1 MVPGQESSTSVGVS
15 AEHEAEAMHDVV
27 DDGMV
32 VAFALV
38 DHGHVVLG
46 LLFLVRTSKCERRA
60 LGRGDT

>member
-1 MVPGQESSTSVGVS
+1 MMIRNGDSDRTSIVKSTSVGVS

-46 LLFLVRTSKCERRA
+46 LLFFM
-60 LGRGDT
+60 